1 MTIAV
6 PAIDK
11 AYHRLGWPTLFILMW
26 SSGYVAGKVALPFS
40 GPFTLIFMRF
50 SSSAFILLLFAFVM
64 RVAWPKSPAI
74 YMHLCVVGILV
85 QALQFSGLYV
95 GLSLGVS
102 AGISALIVG
111 MMPILTAIGAVALL
125 GEHVAKKQVV
135 GLFVG
140 LFGVAVVVLDK
151 IGLGHAQWAGYL
163 AILLALCG
171 ISAGAIYQK
180 KFIPYVDLRAAGCV
194 QLAVASLVVAP
205 LAFVYERFEM
215 SFNLTMLVAT
225 GWLSLV
231 NSIGA
236 VSVLFLMMRRGEASK
251 VASLFYLIPS
261 TTAVMGYLVLGEKLN
276 GLQISGFMISAA
288 GVYLSTQS
296 SGK

>member
-6 PAIDK
+6 PATDK
-11 AYHRLGWPTLFILMW
+11 AYHRLVWPTLFILMW
-26 SSGYVAGKVALPFS
+26 SSGYVAGKVALPFA

-50 SSSAFILLLFAFVM
+50 SSAAVILFCVAIIM
-64 RVAWPKSPAI
+64 RAAWPKSLAI
-74 YMHLCVVGILV
+74 YMHLVVVGILV

-111 MMPILTAIGAVALL
+111 MMPILTAVGAVFLL
-125 GEHVAKKQVV
+125 GEKVTKKQVT
-135 GLFVG
+135 GLLIG
-140 LFGVAVVVLDK
+140 LFGVAIVVLDK
-151 IGLGHAQWAGYL
+151 IGHGQFDWAGCL
-163 AILLALCG
+163 AVLLALCG

-180 KFIPYVDLRAAGCV
+180 KYVTHVDLRVGGCI
-194 QLAVASLVVAP
+194 QLTVASLAVAP
-205 LAFVYERFEM
+205 LAIALERLEV
-215 SFNLTMLVAT
+215 SWNLTVLMAT

-236 VSVLFLMMRRGEASK
+236 VSVLFLMMRRGEASR

-261 TTAVMGYLVLGEKLN
+261 ATAVMGYLVLGEKLN
-276 GLQISGFMISAA
+276 GLQLSGFMISAA
-288 GVYLSTQS
+288 GVYLTTQI

>member
-1 MTIAV
+1 MTIAI

-26 SSGYVAGKVALPFS
+26 SSGYVAGKLALPFS
-40 GPFTLIFMRF
+40 GPYTLIFMRF
-50 SSSAFILLLFAFVM
+50 SSAALILLLVALFM
-64 RVAWPKSPAI
+64 RAAWSKSPAI
-74 YMHLCVVGILV
+74 YMHLCVVGVLV
-85 QALQFSGLYV
+85 QALQFSGLYA

-111 MMPILTAIGAVALL
+111 MMPILTAIGAVVLL
-125 GEHVAKKQVV
+125 DENVTKKQVV

-140 LFGVAVVVLDK
+140 LFGVVVVVLDK

-163 AILLALCG
+163 AVLLALCG

-180 KFIPYVDLRAAGCV
+180 KYVTHVDLRAAGCI
-194 QLAVASLVVAP
+194 QLAVASVVVAP
-205 LAFVYERFEM
+205 LAYIYERFEL
-215 SFNLTMLVAT
+215 SFNLTVLLAT

-261 TTAVMGYLVLGEKLN
+261 TTALMGYLVLGERLN
-276 GLQISGFMISAA
+276 LLQFSGFMMSAA
-288 GVYLSTQS
+288 GVYLTTQS
-296 SGK
+296 SVR